1 MAQHALRGEDYKGF
15 APVAQGRAAQQ
26 MEILRRIRG
35 LANLEIVA
43 SRELQKTFDAR
54 AGVFRTLA
62 FVTMG
67 QEQNHAG
74 EESPLAPAGADE
86 LITHRLRDVG
96 KAAKLSLPRPQC
108 FRVVPAVAVFETQH
122 PRLGKTGNVDFAT
135 RL

>member
-15 APVAQGRAAQQ
+15 APVAQGLAAQQ

-54 AGVFRTLA
+54 AGVYRTLA

-74 EESPLAPAGADE
+74 EQSPLVLAGADE
-86 LITHRLRDVG
+86 LINHRLRDVG
-96 KAAKLSLPRPQC
+96 KVAKLRLPQHQFFPA
-108 FRVVPAVAVFETQH
+108 VPAVA
-122 PRLGKTGNVDFAT
+122 
-135 RL
+135 